1 MLFKQQFPIRFFISL
16 IMCSIA
22 FNIVNAEE
30 TNTSQIEIIE
40 QLPEDFKPAFTRDT
54 VIKLNAIVRR
64 SFDVFNEY
72 DAIIDDIHTSVTQA
86 VKPNASDKTKQQAQ
100 EHLTLMNALKI
111 RSKDALED
119 MTIAA
124 TELRNSDEVY
134 NSAILAGM
142 IDFVEDI
149 ERVMSTESTKLEKMM
164 HAGN

>member
-1 MLFKQQFPIRFFISL
+1 MLSRQKISIRQFICL
-16 IMCSIA
+16 VVCSIA
-22 FNIVNAEE
+22 INFTYADEP
-30 TNTSQIEIIE
+30 NTTQVEIIE

-64 SFDVFNEY
+64 SFDLFNEY
-72 DAIIDDIHTSVTQA
+72 DAIIDDIHTSVAQA
-86 VKPNASDKTKQQAQ
+86 AKPNASDKTKQQAQ

-119 MTIAA
+119 MTTAA
-124 TELRNSDEVY
+124 TELRNSDEVF

-149 ERVMSTESTKLEKMM
+149 ERVMSTEHAKLEKMM